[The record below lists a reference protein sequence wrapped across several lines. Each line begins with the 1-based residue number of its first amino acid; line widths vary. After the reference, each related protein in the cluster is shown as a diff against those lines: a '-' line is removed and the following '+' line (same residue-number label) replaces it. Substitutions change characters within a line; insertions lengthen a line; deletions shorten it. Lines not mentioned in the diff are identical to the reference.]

1 MLWSLLTTPREKPP
15 HFNQDPTQLKNIKK
29 KKKKQGGNGCGAS
42 QEHGC
47 TAARGWG
54 FILARLVR
62 GALSEE
68 VTFGLM
74 PEG

>member
-15 HFNQDPTQLKNIKK
+15 HFNQDPTQVKNIKK
-29 KKKKQGGNGCGAS
+29 KKKKGKEETAVARHRS
-42 QEHGC
+42 

-62 GALSEE
+62 GALSE

>member
-29 KKKKQGGNGCGAS
+29 KKKGKEETAVACHRS
-42 QEHGC
+42 